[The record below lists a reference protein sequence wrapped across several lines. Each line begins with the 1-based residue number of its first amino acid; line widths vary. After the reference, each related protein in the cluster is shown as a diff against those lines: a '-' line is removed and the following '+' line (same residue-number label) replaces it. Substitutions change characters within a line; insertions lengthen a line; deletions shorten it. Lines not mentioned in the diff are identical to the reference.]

1 MSTESYMCVS
11 FAGGQGKTTMSQV
24 LYTLLKRQGKD
35 ISLVSADFVDHTGKS
50 KLGKFF
56 PDLTME
62 FGIGADLTEAR
73 KTNNPNAALRYW
85 DKFGYVLMKGGAIID
100 IGANVFPSM
109 LTWAKDRHIY
119 KLMEEKQSPPINL
132 LVVTKAESHSVE
144 NAKMLIRS
152 VVGQRLF
159 RFKRIVI
166 VRNEAS
172 GSFEGIKFDDLNALP
187 GANISFLDI
196 PRCYSE
202 IWETL
207 EKRMVPLMTVLD
219 KEEDKL
225 LSLLDVDL
233 FTAAS
238 GKFQIQEWLNEVER
252 RIMAKEIFAK
262 NAAEVETIM

>member
-1 MSTESYMCVS
+1 MSSESYMCVS
-11 FAGGQGKTTMSQV
+11 FAGGQGKTTLSQV
-24 LYTLLKRQGKD
+24 LYTLVRRHAKD
-35 ISLVSADFVDHTGKS
+35 INLVSADFVDHTGRS

-56 PDLTME
+56 PDVTTE

-73 KTNNPNAALRYW
+73 KSNNPNAALRYW

-119 KLMEEKQSPPINL
+119 KFMEDKQSPPINL

-152 VVGQRLF
+152 VVGQRVF
-159 RFKRIVI
+159 RFKKIVV

-172 GSFEGIKFDDLNALP
+172 GSFDGIRFDDLNSIP
-187 GANISFLDI
+187 GANITFLDI

-202 IWETL
+202 LWEIL
-207 EKRMVPLMTVLD
+207 EKRMIPLQSVLD
-219 KEEDKL
+219 KDEDKL

-238 GKFQIQEWLNEVER
+238 GKFQIIEWLNEVER
-252 RIMAKEIFAK
+252 RMISKDLFSK
-262 NAAEVETIM
+262 PNVEAVPSA